1 MKIENHSHIKK
12 LSYREV

>member
-1 MKIENHSHIKK
+1 MKIENHSRLKK